1 MRLNKY
7 RGIRSYDKQWIYGS
21 LLIDKDGDFH
31 ILEPNIIEKD
41 GHHIQIDSDSPM
53 FFDNETIGQFTGKYD
68 KNKAEIYEGDKLSDE
83 GLGFFI
89 VRFDEK
95 TAGFVLDLHMATVF
109 SPEYEFEET
118 FRFEEFENI
127 ETLEVTGNIHKR
139 S

>member
-68 KNKAEIYEGDKLSDE
+68 KNKAEIYEHDKILIAKEDE
-83 GLGFFI
+83 EEIFVI
-89 VRFDEK
+89 QWDND
-95 TAGFVLDLHMATVF
+95 TARFVLIGSTYVVDFNNYLGLDCEVIGNLHK
-109 SPEYEFEET
+109 SED
-118 FRFEEFENI
+118 N
-127 ETLEVTGNIHKR
+127 
-139 S
+139 